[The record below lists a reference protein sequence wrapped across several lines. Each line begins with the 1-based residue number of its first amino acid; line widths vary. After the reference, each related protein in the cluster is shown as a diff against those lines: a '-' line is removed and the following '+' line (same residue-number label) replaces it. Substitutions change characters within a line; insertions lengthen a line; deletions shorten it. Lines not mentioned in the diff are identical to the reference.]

1 MVRPRRR
8 TRCEMRQRS
17 FILVA
22 AFVFLLIAGAIA
34 AYAYDSSRDD
44 LIAKGV
50 RVAGV
55 DVGGLRAAE
64 ARERLTREVSQ
75 PLEQPIVVRRKDKRF
90 SLSAEDARVRADVAG
105 MVDEA
110 LAATRDGNI
119 LTRVAR
125 DLTGGEENVRLPAQV
140 SYSDQAVTRLV
151 RRVKK
156 GINRPA
162 QDARVSFPAVAPVKE
177 KKGLEVKGGSL
188 RQRIEQALRVPAADR
203 TVKVPVKVLHPKVT
217 QEQLAD
223 KYPLVLVVERPSFQ
237 LKLYRRLKL
246 QRTYTVAI
254 GQVGY
259 DTPAGLYH
267 IQNKAVNPAWSVPNS
282 DWAGDLAGTVVP
294 GGTPQNPLK
303 ARWLGIYDGAGI
315 HGTDAVGSLGTAASH
330 GCIRMSIPEVI
341 ELYDQV
347 PVGAPIYIA

>member
-1 MVRPRRR
+1 MKQR
-8 TRCEMRQRS
+8 T

-22 AFVFLLIAGAIA
+22 AFVFLLVAGAVA
-34 AYAYDSSRDD
+34 AYAYDSSRED

-64 ARERLTREVSQ
+64 ARDVLRRAVSE
-75 PLEQPIVVRRKDKRF
+75 PLERPIVVRRKGKRF
-90 SLSAEDARVRADVAG
+90 SLSAEDAEVRADLTA
-105 MVDEA
+105 MVDAA
-110 LAATRDGNI
+110 LEATRDGNVF
-119 LTRVAR
+119 TRVAR
-125 DLTGGEENVRLPAQV
+125 DLTGGEERVRLPAQV
-140 SYSDQAVTRLV
+140 SYSDEAVTRLV

-156 GINRPA
+156 GIDRPA
-162 QDARVSFPAVAPVKE
+162 QDARVEFPVVAPVKE

-188 RQRIEQALRVPAADR
+188 RQRIEQALVVPAVNR
-203 TVKVPVKVLHPKVT
+203 TVKVPVKVLKPKVT
-217 QEQLAD
+217 QAQLAD
-223 KYPLVLVVERPSFQ
+223 KYPLVLVVERGAFQ

-246 QRTYTVAI
+246 QKAYTVAI

-282 DWAGDLAGTVVP
+282 DWAGSLAGTVVP

-303 ARWLGIYDGAGI
+303 ARWLGIYNGAGI
-315 HGTDAVGSLGTAASH
+315 HGTDATYSLGSAASH